1 VTPGRIG
8 PLLPYLPAALVLAF
22 VTWLDSPVNDKFQFW
37 YAGHLVASG
46 ASPFDPAQWADLGRF
61 GPLAVLTAHNCA
73 VPAGASCLWIYPPWT
88 AWLLVPFGVL
98 APDPGIAAFTLVQGA
113 VMLAAFVGLS
123 GEAALRGPSRLVVT
137 LGAALCAPVVWNQL
151 LGQIGALELAGGV
164 LVARGL
170 RTRGP
175 LAFIAGAVLLSI
187 KAHLFIALIPLAVA
201 LLVRW
206 RAWRLL
212 AATSLSL
219 GALIVAGALFEPG
232 WLAALGRAGQ
242 KGAGLVLPTV
252 WSFADRVTPSLAPLT
267 IAVVLALGL
276 AATIVALRA
285 APRGGWPLVFVSAAI
300 GLSLLVAPYAHL
312 YDHIMLLLAV
322 AAIVAVA
329 RDERRYAAWSAALG
343 FVLLTWYAYLL
354 GPHGDEPPF
363 TALIP
368 LAVLVALAA
377 TLWVRERVDVA
388 LAQRAD
394 NVIG

>member
-1 VTPGRIG
+1 VTAGRIG
-8 PLLPYLPAALVLAF
+8 SLLPYLPAAMVLAY
-22 VTWLDSPVNDKFQFW
+22 VTALNSPVNDKFQFW

-46 ASPFDPAQWADLGRF
+46 ASPFDPAQWAGLSRF
-61 GPLAVLTAHNCA
+61 GPLAVLTAFNCA
-73 VPAGASCLWIYPPWT
+73 VPDGASCLWIYPPWT
-88 AWLLVPFGVL
+88 AWLMVPIGAL
-98 APDPGIAAFTLVQGA
+98 PSDLGIAAFTIAQAV
-113 VMLAAFVGLS
+113 VMLVAFVTLTR
-123 GEAALRGPSRLVVT
+123 EAGIRGPSRLVLT
-137 LGAALCAPVVWNQL
+137 LGAALSAPVVWNQL

-175 LAFIAGAVLLSI
+175 TSFISGAVLLSI
-187 KAHLFIALIPLAVA
+187 KAHLFLALIPLAVA

-212 AATSLSL
+212 TASAISL
-219 GALIVAGALFEPG
+219 GALILAGALLEPG
-232 WLAALGRAGQ
+232 WLMALGRAGQ

-267 IAVVLALGL
+267 VAVVFALGI
-276 AATIVALRA
+276 AATVVAFRA
-285 APRGGWPLVFVSAAI
+285 APRDAWPLVFVSGAI

-322 AAIVAVA
+322 AAIVVVT
-329 RDERRYAAWSAALG
+329 REERRYAAWSVVLG

-368 LAVLVALAA
+368 LVVLGALAV
-377 TLWVRERVDVA
+377 TLWARPRSP
-388 LAQRAD
+388 
-394 NVIG
+394 